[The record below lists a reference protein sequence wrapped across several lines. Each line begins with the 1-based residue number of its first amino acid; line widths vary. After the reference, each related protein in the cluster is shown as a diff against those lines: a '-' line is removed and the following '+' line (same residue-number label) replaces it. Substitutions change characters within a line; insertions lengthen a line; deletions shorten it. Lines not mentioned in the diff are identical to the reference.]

1 MSSIMTIALSDKN
14 TFFIQGLQDVLVQ
27 HFNSCGVLVRIVDI
41 EQANEADLVFRYF
54 SPGNLSCFCQY
65 ALPSAG
71 RKPLYF
77 ALRQPDKRH
86 SAAASA
92 RCVLESGVIH
102 HDMPVSAVLQVVIAG
117 LERQRLWPLDNRS
130 HKRPCACQRILTLR
144 EQEIMRCMKWELGV
158 TQIAHMLEISVKTV
172 SNHKMSVMRKMGF
185 RRNAELYGWL
195 RSSTRPRAE

>member
-14 TFFIQGLQDVLVQ
+14 TFFIKGLQDVLAQ
-27 HFNSCGVLVRIVDI
+27 HFNSRGVLVRIVDI
-41 EQANEADLVFRYF
+41 DQVSEADLVFRYF

-65 ALPSAG
+65 ELPPMG

-77 ALRQPDKRH
+77 TLRQPDKRH
-86 SAAASA
+86 SVTASA
-92 RCVLESGVIH
+92 RCVLESGVIR
-102 HDMPVSAVLQVVIAG
+102 HDMPVSSALQVVIAG
-117 LERQRLWPLDNRS
+117 LERQRLWPLDSPS
-130 HKRPCACQRILTLR
+130 HKRSCGCQRILTLR

-158 TQIAHMLEISVKTV
+158 TQIAHMLDISVKTV

-195 RSSTRPRAE
+195 RRSTRAQL

>member
-14 TFFIQGLQDVLVQ
+14 TFFIKGLQDVLVQ
-27 HFNSCGVLVRIVDI
+27 HFNSLGVLVRIVDI
-41 EQANEADLVFRYF
+41 DRASEADLVFRYF

-65 ALPSAG
+65 ELPPAG

-77 ALRQPDKRH
+77 TLRQPDKRH
-86 SAAASA
+86 SVTASA
-92 RCVLESGVIH
+92 RCVLESGVIR
-102 HDMPVSAVLQVVIAG
+102 HDMPVSSVLQVVIAG
-117 LERQRLWPLDNRS
+117 LARQRSWPLDS
-130 HKRPCACQRILTLR
+130 PGHKRACACQRILTLR

-158 TQIAHMLEISVKTV
+158 TQIAHMLDISVKTV

-195 RSSTRPRAE
+195 RRSTRAQL